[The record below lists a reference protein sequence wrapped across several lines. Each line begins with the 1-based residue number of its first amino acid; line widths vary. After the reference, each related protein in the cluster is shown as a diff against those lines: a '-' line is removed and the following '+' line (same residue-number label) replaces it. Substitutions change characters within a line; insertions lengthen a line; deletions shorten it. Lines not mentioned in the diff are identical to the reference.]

1 MYDNDGM
8 PSEIYHEVTMFAEP
22 IFDIGGFHITNSL
35 LNTWLVVFAVVIF
48 GLAFRRAIG
57 VIPRKAQNILEMAV
71 EQLLK
76 ICDSATNSREKSLRF
91 FPLVASFFFFIL
103 LNNWLGLLP
112 GIGSVGKV
120 VSGHGEKVFVPF
132 FRGGTA
138 DLNTTL
144 ALAIVGVVATHLVGA
159 TTVGVWRHLNKF
171 INVQSIIDVPR
182 KITKDITI
190 LIINPIKLFVGLV
203 EIVGE
208 LAKVAS
214 LSFRLFGN
222 IFAGEVLLASM
233 SAILAFGVPIPF
245 MFLEIIVGLIQAL
258 IFAMLILVY
267 LTIHTSVEEH

>member
-144 ALAIVGVVATHLVGA
+144 ALGIVGGVAAHLGGGA
-159 TTVGVWRHLNKF
+159 TVGNLG
-171 INVQSIIDVPR
+171 P
-182 KITKDITI
+182 T
-190 LIINPIKLFVGLV
+190 
-203 EIVGE
+203 
-208 LAKVAS
+208 
-214 LSFRLFGN
+214 
-222 IFAGEVLLASM
+222 
-233 SAILAFGVPIPF
+233 
-245 MFLEIIVGLIQAL
+245 
-258 IFAMLILVY
+258 
-267 LTIHTSVEEH
+267 